1 MGCRDADDEAAV
13 DDDGWDGDE
22 RATNDTKCDE
32 AVDDDGWDADG
43 GAVSDINCAEDEA
56 ARDEV

>member
-43 GAVSDINCAEDEA
+43 G
-56 ARDEV
+56 R